1 MVIRRVPSA
10 SLTEVLVGPSK
21 VISCAP
27 QDLIGYAWRYLAGS
41 ASVQMIVWNGCQS
54 VLPTQPSKLPIR
66 PQPSSVGHLSA
77 KTSFWWWCRKRISW
91 ELIPREVSGP

>member
-1 MVIRRVPSA
+1 MRAPSA
-10 SLTEVLVGPSK
+10 SLTEVRVGPSK

-27 QDLIGYAWRYLAGS
+27 QVLIGYACRYLAGS
-41 ASVQMIVWNGCQS
+41 ASVQMRVWKVCQS

-66 PQPSSVGHLSA
+66 GLPSSVGHLSA
-77 KTSFWWWCRKRISW
+77 KTSLWWLRRKRISR